1 MLKHVKITL
10 AVFCAAAAL
19 TACKSSMKI
28 KHLPYPDAERTE
40 VVDNYFG
47 TEVADPYRWLED
59 DRSEQTAAWV
69 AAENAVTQNYLDQ
82 IPFRE
87 AMRAR
92 LTELWAYPWEGAP
105 AKFGDYY
112 YFYRNDGRQNQ
123 AVLYRQASLDAEPE
137 VFLDPNTLSE
147 DGTVALSGI
156 SFSEDGRYLAYAAS
170 ASGSDWSDIH
180 VIRTADKQPTGDIVK
195 WVKLSN
201 AVWTPDEKGFYY
213 STFDVPEAGVYSS
226 QNQYQKVYYH
236 TLGKPQS
243 SDRLIHM
250 DTQHP
255 LRYFASSVSKD
266 GKWLFITA
274 SEGTS
279 GSEILYRKSSDKKFK
294 VLLPGFAND
303 HEIIRAENDK
313 LYVRTNL
320 DAPNYRVI
328 RIDLNNPSVIEE
340 IIPENPKNML
350 EIVSKPG
357 DYMMASYLE
366 DAQSQVYQY
375 DWNGKL
381 IRKVELPA
389 IGSAGGFSGK
399 KGETEAFYSLTN
411 FTTPSTVYRYDLATG
426 ESTLYKRPE
435 VKFSPED
442 YTTEQVFYTSKDGTK
457 VPMFIVYR
465 NGLKL
470 DGNNPCYLYAYG
482 GFQVSLAPWFNPA
495 AIMFMEQGGV
505 YCVANLRGGLE
516 YGEEWHRGGML
527 DKKQNVFDDFIAA
540 AEYLIANKYTSSK
553 KLAIAGGSNGGLL
566 VGACEVQRPDL
577 FGVCLPAVGVMD
589 MLRYHKFTIG
599 WGWVVE
605 YGSSDDEE
613 QFGYLYKYSPLH
625 NIKKGTKYPATLI
638 TTADHDDRVV
648 PAHSFKFAAEM
659 QYAQGGDAPILIRID
674 TKAGHGAGKPVSKR
688 LSAPRHSPVA
698 LDILFL
704 KNFTIP
710 FPFPYSIVNEQHPPV
725 FPTGATRPCLDDCR
739 EIFAPMTNHGPYVS
753 KLVVEVGGIEPS
765 TLCVQ
770 SRCSPS

>member
-1 MLKHVKITL
+1 MDNQLRQIIEEAWNDRALLAESRVREAVRAVIEELDKGRLRTAEPIDPSRSQWQVNEWVKKAILLYFPMQEMRTMRAGELEWHDKMDLKHGYEELGVRVVPH
-10 AVFCAAAAL
+10 AVARYGAYISPGAIL
-19 TACKSSMKI
+19 MPSYVNI
-28 KHLPYPDAERTE
+28 
-40 VVDNYFG
+40 G
-47 TEVADPYRWLED
+47 
-59 DRSEQTAAWV
+59 AWV
-69 AAENAVTQNYLDQ
+69 GAENAVTQNYLDQ

-688 LSAPRHSPVA
+688 IEEATDVFSF
-698 LDILFL
+698 LFE
-704 KNFTIP
+704 NTDT
-710 FPFPYSIVNEQHPPV
+710 PYK
-725 FPTGATRPCLDDCR
+725 T
-739 EIFAPMTNHGPYVS
+739 
-753 KLVVEVGGIEPS
+753 VE
-765 TLCVQ
+765 TK
-770 SRCSPS
+770 